1 MLIEVRGTAVRRLA
15 LPLSLDATMA
25 SGLIPF
31 APGQGSCHQFE
42 HNKCTAVEAEA
53 WEKQGKEMG
62 FTTFNPAAVNW
73 NVRDALD

>member
-1 MLIEVRGTAVRRLA
+1 
-15 LPLSLDATMA
+15 MA